1 MAKKKKSVDEKS
13 LSKGGLRKLNALR
26 KSIGDELA
34 EEAFAKWLAQSAN
47 GDAASDPNVEMLE
60 NALTPLLGK
69 LRIPRGSAYAVR
81 RGRGRIIVEP
91 VSIK

>member
-1 MAKKKKSVDEKS
+1 MFK
-13 LSKGGLRKLNALR
+13 
-26 KSIGDELA
+26 
-34 EEAFAKWLAQSAN
+34 N